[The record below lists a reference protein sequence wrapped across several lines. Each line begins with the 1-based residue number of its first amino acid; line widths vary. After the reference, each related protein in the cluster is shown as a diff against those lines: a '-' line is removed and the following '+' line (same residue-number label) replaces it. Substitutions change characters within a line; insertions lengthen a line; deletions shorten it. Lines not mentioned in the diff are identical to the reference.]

1 MAYNNRKIKVL
12 FICVHNSARSQIAE
26 EYLRRIEGDRF
37 EVESAGLKPSSI
49 NPLVVEVMKEEGFD
63 LRRKKTQA
71 AWDLFRQGKLY
82 SFVITV
88 CDRKHEEECPIFPR
102 PFVQMNWPFPDPET
116 FTGTDEE
123 KMQQMRELRDSIKER
138 IEQFVEETTGV
149 SYGDN

>member
-12 FICVHNSARSQIAE
+12 FICVHNSARSQMAE
-26 EYLRRIEGDRF
+26 EYLRRIGGDRF

-49 NPLVVEVMKEEGFD
+49 NPIVIDVMKEDGFD

-71 AWDLFRQGKLY
+71 AWDLFRQGRLY

-88 CDRKHEEECPIFPR
+88 CDRKNEAECPIFPR

-123 KMQQMRELRDSIKER
+123 KMEQMRTLRDSIKKR

-149 SYGDN
+149 SDGGE